1 MCAKSSAQ
9 FFNANCK
16 HLTEYN
22 GIQCTPDI
30 IHIVYILL
38 LHCVVITLFFFGC
51 CLLWFD
57 LLTVFYTCPM
67 YYLLQ
72 FKLFRFARIFF
83 SCGFNIR
90 LQIPSSSSFFN
101 CSWWRTFLR
110 YADSIV
116 FLIKKIVT
124 EVQSATEHYACFSSD
139 IVCIR
144 LYYWTLNHLMKK
156 TTFRCRLFAVGV
168 GLYFLSES
176 NSQK

>member
-1 MCAKSSAQ
+1 MYQRKRQLHYFEFEEMCAKSSAQ

-16 HLTEYN
+16 HSAEYN

-30 IHIVYILL
+30 VSYIVL

-83 SCGFNIR
+83 YVWLHYALTN
-90 LQIPSSSSFFN
+90 SFFF
-101 CSWWRTFLR
+101 FLFFR
-110 YADSIV
+110 LLVMTYFSTLCKFD
-116 FLIKKIVT
+116 
-124 EVQSATEHYACFSSD
+124 CFSYKKKLSPKSSQRPYSTH
-139 IVCIR
+139 VFHPT
-144 LYYWTLNHLMKK
+144 LYAFGYTIEL
-156 TTFRCRLFAVGV
+156 
-168 GLYFLSES
+168 
-176 NSQK
+176 